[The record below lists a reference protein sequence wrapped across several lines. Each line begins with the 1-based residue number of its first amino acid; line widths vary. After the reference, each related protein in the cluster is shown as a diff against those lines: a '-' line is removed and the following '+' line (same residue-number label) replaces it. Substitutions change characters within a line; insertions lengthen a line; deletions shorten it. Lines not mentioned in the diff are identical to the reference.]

1 MPELPDI
8 TIYLEALEKRTK
20 GKTLQKV
27 RLNHP
32 FLLKTVEPPI
42 AAVEGKIVRQLRR
55 VGKRIAFGF
64 DDDLW
69 LVIHLMLAGRLQW
82 KLPGFKLSSSYYL
95 AAFDFSEGSV
105 IFTEAG
111 SKRMA
116 TLHVFQGEEAL
127 KLHDPGCIEVMSCG
141 LEDFKKTLSQ
151 RSGKRNIKKVLTDP
165 KVISGIGNAYS
176 DEILHR
182 AKMSPFAI
190 AATLDEDEVQR
201 LHVAVHE
208 VMNEWIDRFRKEVGD
223 GFPEKVTAFR
233 AEMAVHGKFGQN
245 CPVCNAPIQR
255 IRYAGMK
262 ETNYCPGCQTQG
274 RILADRVM
282 SRLLKDDRP
291 KHLDDL
297 EE

>member
-8 TIYLEALEKRTK
+8 TIFLEALEKRTK
-20 GKTLQKV
+20 GRKLEKV

-64 DDDLW
+64 DDDMW

-82 KLPGFKLSSSYYL
+82 KLPGFKLSGRHYL

-116 TLHVFQGEEAL
+116 ALHVFQGDEAL
-127 KLHDPGCIEVMSCG
+127 KLHDPGGIEVMSCG
-141 LEDFKKTLSQ
+141 LEEFKKTLSQ
-151 RSGKRNIKKVLTDP
+151 RSGKRSIKKVLTDP

-190 AATLDEDEVQR
+190 ACNLDDTESQR
-201 LHVAVHE
+201 LYSAIQE
-208 VMNEWIDRFRKEVGD
+208 VMNEWIECFRKEVGE
-223 GFPEKVTAFR
+223 GFPKKVTAFR
-233 AEMAVHGKFGQN
+233 PEMAVHGKFGQN

-255 IRYAGMK
+255 IRYTGMK